1 MIGRL
6 CISSVYAVVILY
18 TSDLFPTVIRATA
31 IGTSSTFS
39 HVGSIIAPYV
49 VDLLGII
56 AWYIPTTICA
66 GVALFSVLLTF
77 MLPETKEK
85 ELTDNIEDEET

>member
-6 CISSVYAVVILY
+6 CIASVFAVVILY
-18 TSDLFPTVIRATA
+18 TSDLFPTVIRASA

-39 HVGSIIAPYV
+39 HIGSISAPYI
-49 VDLLGII
+49 VDLLGIV
-56 AWYIPTTICA
+56 AWFIPTTICA

-85 ELTDNIEDEET
+85 AITDSMEDEE